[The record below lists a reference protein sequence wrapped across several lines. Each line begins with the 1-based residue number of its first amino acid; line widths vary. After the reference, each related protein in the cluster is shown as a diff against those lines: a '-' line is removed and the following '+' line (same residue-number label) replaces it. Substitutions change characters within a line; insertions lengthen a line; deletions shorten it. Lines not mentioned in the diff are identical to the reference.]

1 MERSMESRPR
11 MLLDVARETIRLKH
25 YSYRTE
31 VSYINWIK
39 RYLDF
44 YGRRHPREMGS
55 TEIEAFL
62 SYLAV
67 DQQVAASTQNQA
79 LSALLFLYREVLRL
93 ELDLRVDAVRAK
105 PSRYLPTVL
114 TQSEARAVIGQLLG
128 VYRLV
133 VQLLYGSSLRQT
145 ECLQLRV
152 KDVDFGHHQLVV
164 SCQRCKR
171 R

>member
-1 MERSMESRPR
+1 
-11 MLLDVARETIRLKH
+11 
-25 YSYRTE
+25 
-31 VSYINWIK
+31 
-39 RYLDF
+39 
-44 YGRRHPREMGS
+44 MGS

-114 TQSEARAVIGQLLG
+114 MQSELTQSEARAVIGQLLR

-133 VQLLYGSSLRQT
+133 VQLTTPYSLG
-145 ECLQLRV
+145 E
-152 KDVDFGHHQLVV
+152 
-164 SCQRCKR
+164 
-171 R
+171 